1 MPIRLN
7 YTPSPAAQG
16 QCYQGVD
23 HNQVSI
29 NSCSLQ
35 TGSQTCPLPPQLPRS
50 MGRWTSYF
58 LIHATSPLDKWVQLR
73 RPVFP
78 HWLQLQFGIPSL
90 LKHLPSSPSL
100 SCSPQWPRAV
110 PTLDFTFVHMISH
123 QWITLLSLHWS
134 LRTWDLH
141 RKSRPRSPRLHF
153 PHCLLSEH
161 TQENFRALFPSLYES
176 FTNST
181 INRGEENQ
189 IRWGCQGAGWTTHVL
204 KESSHLQTRTKF
216 KINKIANYR
225 TSLIFRDA
233 LQERQIIR
241 VKYANLL
248 YFFWGSV

>member
-1 MPIRLN
+1 MHESEKWKGSHSVVSDSSRPHGLQPTRLLHLLPIERWCQSGST
-7 YTPSPAAQG
+7 TPHPLQPKVNATKEWTITRCQSIPAAYRQ
-16 QCYQGVD
+16 D
-23 HNQVSI
+23 
-29 NSCSLQ
+29 
-35 TGSQTCPLPPQLPRS
+35 QTCTLPPPLPRS
-50 MGRWTSYF
+50 MGQWTSYF

-78 HWLQLQFGIPSL
+78 HWLKLQFGIPSL
-90 LKHLPSSPSL
+90 PKHLPSSPSL

-161 TQENFRALFPSLYES
+161 TQENFRALSLSLYES

-204 KESSHLQTRTKF
+204 KESSHL
-216 KINKIANYR
+216 
-225 TSLIFRDA
+225 
-233 LQERQIIR
+233 
-241 VKYANLL
+241 
-248 YFFWGSV
+248 